1 MNLTHLQAQK
11 LALHDVIA
19 DHMAPPVGRPS
30 HLQSLMIGR
39 SSFNHRYTTADN
51 SLTGAVVQGIRSYLQ
66 RYFKIADPKGGDQVT
81 NLSNRELTTT
91 EYHLAETIQYDGG
104 EISTFF
110 FYVSKKVHE
119 LTSARPTGGD
129 ISGRAGMVSIPVDSR
144 DPFDTFEMILFG
156 SSRNNAFS
164 ITCSD
169 PNFKEK
175 HHAFFE
181 QFLSPKSHSVTI
193 LDIKGAEQTMTI
205 TSNKIKTHDEFFP
218 YLGGSVEQLI
228 TDYYQSQSSVLIFTG
243 PAGTGKSSLMRSFLN
258 HAPKDMTFYMVDNP
272 VVYEDPESF
281 SGLIQRIRSQ
291 AINGPITIFMEEA
304 DKLLVSDKK
313 TDMGSMG
320 RLLSLSSGLVEVNVK
335 IVAASNLENASKIN
349 ENLIRH
355 GRTYRVVEF
364 QKLSPAQANVAR
376 SALNKDALDF
386 EHDITLA
393 HALNATDVSKE
404 SSRTRAGFGF
414 SK

>member
-1 MNLTHLQAQK
+1 MNLTHLQASK

-39 SSFNHRYTTADN
+39 SSFNHRYSTADN
-51 SLTGAVVQGIRSYLQ
+51 YLTSPVVLSIKAYLT
-66 RYFKIADPKGGDQVT
+66 RHYNT
-81 NLSNRELTTT
+81 NT
-91 EYHLAETIQYDGG
+91 EGSVYHIAETVQYDGG
-104 EISTFF
+104 DVSTFF
-110 FYVSKKVHE
+110 FYVSKKVPE
-119 LTSARPTGGD
+119 LQPTRPIGGD
-129 ISGRAGMVSIPVDSR
+129 LSGRSGMVGVPADNR
-144 DPFDTFEMILFG
+144 DPFDSFEMILFG

-164 ITCSD
+164 VTTCD
-169 PNFKEK
+169 PFFKEK
-175 HHAFFE
+175 HHSYFE
-181 QFLSPKSHSVTI
+181 QFLSPKSHTVTI
-193 LDIKGAEQTMTI
+193 LDINNSEQTMTI
-205 TSNKIKTHDEFFP
+205 TSDKIKTYDQFFP
-218 YLGGSVEQLI
+218 YLGSSVEDLVK
-228 TDYYQSQSSVLIFTG
+228 DYYRSQSSVLIFTG

-258 HAPKDMTFYMVDNP
+258 HAPTDMTFYMVDNP
-272 VVYEDPESF
+272 VMYEDPESF
-281 SGLIQRIRSQ
+281 SALIQKIRSQ
-291 AINGPITIFMEEA
+291 AISGPVTIFMEEA

-393 HALNATDVSKE
+393 HALNTADVSKE
-404 SSRTRAGFGF
+404 SSRTRPGFGF

>member
-1 MNLTHLQAQK
+1 MNLTHLQANK

-39 SSFNHRYTTADN
+39 SSFNHRYSTADN
-51 SLTGAVVQGIRSYLQ
+51 YLTSSVVLGIKAYLE
-66 RYFKIADPKGGDQVT
+66 RHFGT
-81 NLSNRELTTT
+81 NTEGSN
-91 EYHLAETIQYDGG
+91 YHVAETIQYDGG
-104 EISTFF
+104 DISTFF
-110 FYVSKKVHE
+110 FYVSKKVPE
-119 LTSARPTGGD
+119 LRYSHPLGGD
-129 ISGRAGMVSIPVDSR
+129 ISGRSDMVAVPADNR
-144 DPFDTFEMILFG
+144 DPFDSFEMILFG

-164 ITCSD
+164 VTTCD
-169 PNFKEK
+169 PFFKEK
-175 HHAFFE
+175 HHSYFE
-181 QFLSPKSHSVTI
+181 QFLSPKSHTVTI
-193 LDIKGAEQTMTI
+193 LDIKNSEQTMTI
-205 TSNKIKTHDEFFP
+205 TSDKIKTYDQFFP
-218 YLGGSVEQLI
+218 YLGSSVEDLVK
-228 TDYYQSQSSVLIFTG
+228 DYYRSQSSVLIFTG

-258 HAPKDMTFYMVDNP
+258 HAPTDMTFYMVDNP
-272 VVYEDPESF
+272 VMYEDPESF
-281 SGLIQRIRSQ
+281 SALIQKIRSQ
-291 AINGPITIFMEEA
+291 AISGPVTIFMEEA

-364 QKLSPAQANVAR
+364 QKLTAAQANIAR
-376 SALNKDALDF
+376 SALNKDPLNF

-393 HALNATDVSKE
+393 HALNATDTTKE
-404 SSRTRAGFGF
+404 SSRTRPGFGF
-414 SK
+414 NS

>member
-1 MNLTHLQAQK
+1 MNLTHLQASK

-39 SSFNHRYTTADN
+39 SSFNHRYSTADN
-51 SLTGAVVQGIRSYLQ
+51 YLTSPVVFGIKAYLE
-66 RYFKIADPKGGDQVT
+66 RHFGT
-81 NLSNRELTTT
+81 NTENSN
-91 EYHLAETIQYDGG
+91 YHIAETIQYDGG
-104 EISTFF
+104 DVSTFF
-110 FYVSKKVHE
+110 FYVSKKVPE
-119 LTSARPTGGD
+119 LQYSRPTGGD
-129 ISGRAGMVSIPVDSR
+129 LSGRSGMVAVPVDNR
-144 DPFDTFEMILFG
+144 DPFDSFEMILFG

-164 ITCSD
+164 ITTCD
-169 PNFKEK
+169 PHFKEK

-181 QFLSPKSHSVTI
+181 QYLSPKSHSVTI
-193 LDIKGAEQTMTI
+193 LDIKNSEQTMTI
-205 TSNKIKTHDEFFP
+205 TSDKIKTYDQFFP
-218 YLGGSVEQLI
+218 YLGSSVEELVH
-228 TDYYQSQSSVLIFTG
+228 DYYRSQSSVLIFTG

-258 HAPKDMTFYMVDNP
+258 HAPANMTFYMVDNP
-272 VVYEDPESF
+272 VMYEDPESF
-281 SGLIQRIRSQ
+281 SALIQKIRSQ
-291 AINGPITIFMEEA
+291 AISGPVTIFMEEA

-364 QKLSPAQANVAR
+364 QKLTAAQANTAR
-376 SALNKDALDF
+376 SALNKDPLNF

-393 HALNATDVSKE
+393 HALNATDTTKE
-404 SSRTRAGFGF
+404 SSRTRPGFGF
-414 SK
+414 NS